1 MFGRYTTG
9 PSGLKFTIRIKLR
22 QDAHFFYD
30 ILSLPQDRLIVILT
44 SGRLNMEITTT
55 QYKRCDVVKV
65 IGRIDSYTAPNLE
78 EVLKSL
84 TEGGRY
90 KIVLDLNDVDFLS
103 SKGWWVLIET
113 QKTIKRYNRGELVLT
128 NVQERIRESL
138 NLVGMGS
145 YFKVYDDLTSAV
157 ASF

>member
-1 MFGRYTTG
+1 
-9 PSGLKFTIRIKLR
+9 
-22 QDAHFFYD
+22 
-30 ILSLPQDRLIVILT
+30 
-44 SGRLNMEITTT
+44 MEITTT

-90 KIVLDLNDVDFLS
+90 KIVLDLEDVDFLS
-103 SKGWWVLIET
+103 SQGWWVLIET
-113 QKTIKRYNRGELVLT
+113 QKTMKRYNRGELILAK
-128 NVQERIRESL
+128 VQERIRESL

-145 YFKVYDDLTSAV
+145 YFKVYDDVTSAV